1 MRCTWSLVAE
11 PKPVTASFTSFEVY
25 SATSQPSS
33 TAVSNATPLACP
45 TDIAVRTFVWK
56 KTRSTTT
63 TSGWSSL
70 NNPCS
75 SARSTASRRGTDSSS
90 AVVMTPAAT
99 ARLRAPS
106 DLTQP

>member
-1 MRCTWSLVAE
+1 MRCTWSFVAA

-45 TDIAVRTFVWK
+45 TDIAVRAFVWK

-63 TSGWSSL
+63 TSGCKL
-70 NNPCS
+70 AEQARAARRGAPPAGGAPTRR
-75 SARSTASRRGTDSSS
+75 ARS
-90 AVVMTPAAT
+90 
-99 ARLRAPS
+99 
-106 DLTQP
+106 